1 MAKPV
6 FAQTTSPMAT
16 PIPTPA
22 VPTFTVELI
31 GPSYTVP
38 TSYSLNQSSGQIV
51 AQIGYI
57 VEYSNVEV
65 TIKNQPFTPF
75 TVSPGNVAEVYY
87 DIQIKDHN
95 QTDNWAVLYS
105 AEDFPEQSAD
115 SDYTNISIPVATGQ
129 NGGITIPVDTQT
141 DIQIQAMIGYIT
153 STFVAYTSTPP
164 YIGDYYDYSFVGQTS
179 SWSATQTVTIPANVP
194 LSPTPAPTFLT
205 PTQTPTSK
213 PTSTPVNN
221 PSYKS
226 LLLITTIAIVAVAI
240 LLAVIVSL
248 LLYMKKIKKE
258 PVLIQLSSRL
268 EPKLKRLNVLRV

>member
-1 MAKPV
+1 MDSIDKSFSLLLIVLLAVSSLIMVTPA
-6 FAQTTSPMAT
+6 FAQTPAPTAV

-38 TSYSLNQSSGQIV
+38 TTYSLNQSSGQIV

-65 TIKNQPFTPF
+65 TVKNQPFTPF
-75 TVSPGNVAEVYY
+75 TVSSGNVAEVYY

-95 QTDNWAVLYS
+95 QTDNWVVLYS

-115 SDYTNISIPVATGQ
+115 SDYTNISIPVATGE
-129 NGGITIPVDTQT
+129 NGGITIPVDAQT

-153 STFVAYTSTPP
+153 ANFVAYTSAPP
-164 YIGDYYDYSFVGQTS
+164 YFGDYWVYSFVGQTG

-194 LSPTPAPTFLT
+194 LSITPAPTSLT
-205 PTQTPTSK
+205 Q
-213 PTSTPVNN
+213 
-221 PSYKS
+221 
-226 LLLITTIAIVAVAI
+226 
-240 LLAVIVSL
+240 
-248 LLYMKKIKKE
+248 
-258 PVLIQLSSRL
+258 R
-268 EPKLKRLNVLRV
+268 KL